1 MEQVV
6 EFCKGNDCMT
16 ENQHFKLFQSIGD
29 VEKFIAHTEID
40 AKSVAVMGQEV
51 LLLYEEIC
59 KNEII

>member
-1 MEQVV
+1 
-6 EFCKGNDCMT
+6 MT
-16 ENQHFKLFQSIGD
+16 ENQHIRLFQSVED

-51 LLLYEEIC
+51 LLLYEENI

>member
-1 MEQVV
+1 VEQVV

-29 VEKFIAHTEID
+29 VEKFTAHTEID

-51 LLLYEEIC
+51 LLIYEENI